1 MDSNPQKAP
10 LSTMNIDRA
19 TLPRSSVRVTRSRRR
34 AVLRNVGIPILSIA
48 LLLLLWEA
56 IVVVFHVAPY
66 IAPRPLAAIQ
76 SVTDNWG
83 SLWPLVLG
91 TIRETIYGFVCG
103 TILGIGLGVVMAKAP
118 FLHRMVYPVLV
129 LSQGVPIIALGAPI
143 VLILGFGIAPKVVIV
158 AWIVFFPVT
167 VNVVAGLSHVDQDL
181 LNLARVY
188 GASKWRTFF
197 LIEIPASSTSL
208 FAGLKIGA
216 TYAVTGAI
224 IGELVSPSGASGS
237 LALYQ
242 EHANTN
248 FNVAAVYGTTMVM
261 TAIGISWFLLIVA
274 SEVVA
279 TPWQRRTVARRSLF
293 HREPGVDL
301 TSTGH

>member
-1 MDSNPQKAP
+1 MDSNSQDDSV
-10 LSTMNIDRA
+10 STVNLDSA
-19 TLPRSSVRVTRSRRR
+19 TASRGLGGFTRSRRR

-48 LLLLLWEA
+48 LLLLLWQA

-83 SLWPLVLG
+83 ALWPLVLG
-91 TIRETIYGFVCG
+91 TVRETIYGFVCG

-197 LIEIPASSTSL
+197 LIEIPASTTPL

-224 IGELVSPSGASGS
+224 IGELVSPSGAGGS

-248 FNVAAVYGTTMVM
+248 FNVAGVYGTTMVM

-279 TPWQRRTVARRSLF
+279 TPWQRRTVARRSLL
-293 HREPGVDL
+293 HREPDVDL

>member
-1 MDSNPQKAP
+1 MDSNAP
-10 LSTMNIDRA
+10 NVPVSTVTPDSA
-19 TLPRSSVRVTRSRRR
+19 TSSGGVVGSTQSRRR
-34 AVLRNVGIPILSIA
+34 VLLRNVGIPILSIA
-48 LLLLLWEA
+48 LLLLLWQA
-56 IVVVFHVAPY
+56 IVVVFDVAPY

-83 SLWPLVLG
+83 LLWPLVLG

-103 TILGIGLGVVMAKAP
+103 TLLGIGLGVVMAKAP

-167 VNVVAGLSHVDQDL
+167 VNVLAGLSHVDQDL

-197 LIEIPASSTSL
+197 LIEIPASTTSL

-224 IGELVSPSGASGS
+224 IGELVTPSGAGGS

-242 EHANTN
+242 EEANTN
-248 FNVAAVYGTTMVM
+248 FHTAAVYGTTMVM

-293 HREPGVDL
+293 HRGPDVDR
-301 TSTGH
+301 TFTGH